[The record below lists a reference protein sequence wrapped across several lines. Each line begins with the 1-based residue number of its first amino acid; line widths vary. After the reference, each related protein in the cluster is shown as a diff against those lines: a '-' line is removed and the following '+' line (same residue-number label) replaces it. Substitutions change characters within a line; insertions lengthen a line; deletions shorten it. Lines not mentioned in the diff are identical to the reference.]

1 MEGQPADR
9 GGLGSLC
16 FDARFLLRREKARIR
31 DRCGLRLASKQ
42 VRSAGTRK
50 RAAEYRVDLQELEQV
65 VADSEA
71 YFTKMKPPAPP
82 MGEFDLEGTVA
93 NLIAA

>member
-1 MEGQPADR
+1 MFRRSIPAA
-9 GGLGSLC
+9 
-16 FDARFLLRREKARIR
+16 ARASAHPGFLRH
-31 DRCGLRLASKQ
+31 RCGLRLASKQ
-42 VRSAGTRK
+42 VRIAGTRK

-71 YFTKMKPPAPP
+71 YFTKMKPPVPP